1 MRTYALAALLITLP
15 FAAHALDLP
24 PVHYPTLPLQAADA
38 TGFVPDGWTLESS
51 IEGDLDQ
58 DGHADLVLVLR
69 QQDPRNVIEHD
80 GFGPSPYDSN
90 PRILA
95 VAWSRPSGYVLAAQ
109 DHQLIPR
116 PESPV
121 MSDPLEDGGVS
132 IQRGTL
138 KVALF
143 SFASAGSWSMGTT
156 GFTFRWQDGAFTLIG
171 YDRDSVM
178 RNSGQTESLSVN
190 FSTRKVKQVEG
201 NIETDTDSVRW
212 QPLRSSRR
220 WTLETVGDGWAFDPL
235 GGAG

>member
-1 MRTYALAALLITLP
+1 MRPFALAALLTPLS
-15 FAAHALDLP
+15 FAAHALDVQ
-24 PVHYPTLPLQAADA
+24 PVQYPTLPAQAADA
-38 TGFVPDGWTLESS
+38 AGFVPKGWTLETRL
-51 IEGDLDQ
+51 EGDLDH
-58 DGHADLVLVLR
+58 DGRADLVLVLR

-95 VAWSRPSGYVLAAQ
+95 IAWSRPSGYVLAAQ
-109 DHQLIPR
+109 DHKLIPR

-121 MSDPLEDGGVS
+121 LSDPLEDGGVS

-138 KVALF
+138 RVALF

-156 GFTFRWQDGAFTLIG
+156 AFTFRWQNGAFALIG
-171 YDRDSVM
+171 YDRHSVM

-190 FSTRKVKQVEG
+190 FSTGKVKQVEG
-201 NIETDTDSVRW
+201 SIETDTDSVRW

-220 WTLETVGDGWAFDPL
+220 WTLETVGDGWGFDPL
-235 GGAG
+235 VGAG

>member
-1 MRTYALAALLITLP
+1 MRPLALAALLTPLS

-24 PVHYPTLPLQAADA
+24 PVQYPTLPARAADA
-38 TGFVPDGWTLESS
+38 AGFVPNGWTLESEL
-51 IEGDLDQ
+51 EGDLDQ
-58 DGHADLVLVLR
+58 NGRADLVLVLR

-95 VAWSRPSGYVLAAQ
+95 VAWSRPSGYVLATQ

-138 KVALF
+138 KIALF

-156 GFTFRWQDGAFTLIG
+156 AFTFRWQDGAFTLIG

-201 NIETDTDSVRW
+201 NIETDTDRVRW
-212 QPLRSSRR
+212 QPLRSRRR

-235 GGAG
+235 AGAG

>member
-1 MRTYALAALLITLP
+1 MRPFALAALLTPLS
-15 FAAHALDLP
+15 FAVHALDLP
-24 PVHYPTLPLQAADA
+24 PVQFPALPAQAADA
-38 TGFVPDGWTLESS
+38 AGFVPGGWMLESQV
-51 IEGDLDQ
+51 EGDLDQ
-58 DGHADLVLVLR
+58 DGRADLVLVLR
-69 QQDPRNVIEHD
+69 QQDPRNVIEHE

-95 VAWSRPSGYVLAAQ
+95 IAWSRPSGYVLAAQ
-109 DHQLIPR
+109 DHALIPR
-116 PESPV
+116 PENPV
-121 MSDPLEDGGVS
+121 LSDPLEDGGIS
-132 IQRGTL
+132 IQRCTL

-156 GFTFRWQDGAFTLIG
+156 AFTFRWQDGAFTLIG

-178 RNSGQTESLSVN
+178 RNSGHTESLSVN

-201 NIETDTDSVRW
+201 SIESDTDRARW

-235 GGAG
+235 AGTG

>member
-1 MRTYALAALLITLP
+1 MRPYALATLLTTLP
-15 FAAHALDLP
+15 FAAHAVDLP
-24 PVHYPTLPLQAADA
+24 PVRYPTLPAQAANA
-38 TGFVPDGWTLESS
+38 AGFVPQGWTLESS
-51 IEGDLDQ
+51 AEGDLDQ
-58 DGHADLVLVLR
+58 DGRADLLLVLR

-95 VAWSRPSGYVLAAQ
+95 VAWSRPSGYVLAVQ

-116 PESPV
+116 PDNPV

-156 GFTFRWQDGAFTLIG
+156 AFTFRWQDNAFALIG
-171 YDRDSVM
+171 YDQNSVM
-178 RNSGQTESLSVN
+178 RNSGRTESVSVN
-190 FSTRKVKQVEG
+190 FSTRKVKRSEG
-201 NIETDTDSVRW
+201 SIEDDKDSVRW

-220 WTLETVGDGWAFDPL
+220 WTLQTVGDGWAFDPL
-235 GGAG
+235 AGSD

>member
-1 MRTYALAALLITLP
+1 MRPYALAALLVPLP
-15 FAAHALDLP
+15 FVAHALDVP
-24 PVHYPTLPLQAADA
+24 PVQYPTLPARAADA
-38 TGFVPDGWTLESS
+38 AGFVPQGWTLEASV
-51 IEGDLDQ
+51 EGDLDQ
-58 DGHADLVLVLR
+58 DGRADLVLVLR

-80 GFGPSPYDSN
+80 GLGPSPYDSN

-109 DHQLIPR
+109 DHRLIPR

-143 SFASAGSWSMGTT
+143 SFSSAGSWSMGTT
-156 GFTFRWQDGAFTLIG
+156 GFTFRWQDGAFVLIG
-171 YDRDSVM
+171 YDQNSTM
-178 RNSGQTESLSVN
+178 RNSGQTESVSVN
-190 FSTRKVKQVEG
+190 FSTRKVKRAEG
-201 NIETDTDSVRW
+201 SIEDDRERVHW
-212 QPLRSSRR
+212 EPLRGRQR
-220 WTLETVGDGWAFDPL
+220 WTLESVGDGWSFDPL